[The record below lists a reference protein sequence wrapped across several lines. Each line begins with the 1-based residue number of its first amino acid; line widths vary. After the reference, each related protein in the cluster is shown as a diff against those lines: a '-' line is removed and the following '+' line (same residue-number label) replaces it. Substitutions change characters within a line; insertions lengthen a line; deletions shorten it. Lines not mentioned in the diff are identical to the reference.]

1 MWIYN
6 TLTYASLLVYLEQ
19 FIDKIY
25 SIVDL
30 YLEQRVGCVMLWF
43 PLYKLIVRPITAPS
57 ICSDQNIS
65 PRFLIAFQTNF
76 TANLYTNFPLSR
88 FFFVLGMPTFLHSV
102 FLSILFCSSSTCWF
116 AFAHSTPRMTSV
128 TKPKKKSQNLR
139 NIQSS
144 WIIWRNITC
153 QDF

>member
-88 FFFVLGMPTFLHSV
+88 FFLFLV
-102 FLSILFCSSSTCWF
+102 CQLSCILCSYRFYFARRQLVDLHLHIQRLVWQAWQNRRKNRKTCEIF
-116 AFAHSTPRMTSV
+116 KV
-128 TKPKKKSQNLR
+128 VE
-139 NIQSS
+139 
-144 WIIWRNITC
+144 
-153 QDF
+153 

>member
-88 FFFVLGMPTFLHSV
+88 FFFCFWYANSLAFCVPIDFILLVVNLLICICTFNASYDKRDKTEEK
-102 FLSILFCSSSTCWF
+102 I
-116 AFAHSTPRMTSV
+116 A
-128 TKPKKKSQNLR
+128 KPAKYSK
-139 NIQSS
+139 
-144 WIIWRNITC
+144 
-153 QDF
+153 